1 MLLCIGL
8 QVAFVQQ
15 NKNFGQSPKRKVIK
29 MKKFA
34 SVLLAVLVAFSMF
47 SFVVSAAAPSL
58 TVKTDKS
65 TVKAGETVKATVSI
79 SEKSNIGALTVDLV
93 YDATAFEV
101 VSLTKGTTLF
111 KGDNDME
118 MTNKSFAAGKARYIG
133 IATEAGLT
141 AGGVVFTVELKAL
154 TDAKST
160 ISLDVVESE
169 GASGKVTTNSVVI
182 NDKKADET
190 TTKAPETTT
199 KAPETT
205 TAAPE
210 TTTKAPE
217 TTTAAPES
225 STAAPETTTTAVPE
239 TSTAAPESS
248 TDAPTEHVCT
258 WSTWAT
264 TNPTCKE
271 DGFKVRNCTVCGHEE
286 REAIP
291 ATGVCVPTAEWETV
305 KAATATEKG
314 QQVKKCT
321 MCGEVMFTRET
332 ALVNEGAGS
341 LDKPSIPNT
350 DAIA

>member
-93 YDATAFEV
+93 YDAAAFEV

-111 KGDNDME
+111 KGENDME

-182 NDKKADET
+182 NDKKADE
-190 TTKAPETTT
+190 P
-199 KAPETT
+199 T
-205 TAAPE
+205 TAEP
-210 TTTKAPE
+210 TTEP
-217 TTTAAPES
+217 TTAEP
-225 STAAPETTTTAVPE
+225 TTEPTTAEPTTE
-239 TSTAAPESS
+239 PTTAEPTTEP
-248 TDAPTEHVCT
+248 TTEHVCT
-258 WSTWAT
+258 WSTWAVEKT
-264 TNPTCKE
+264 ATCKE
-271 DGFKVRNCTVCGHEE
+271 DGLKARNCTVCGNKET
-286 REAIP
+286 EAIA
-291 ATGVCVPTAEWETV
+291 ATGVCENEWVTV
-305 KAATATEKG
+305 KKPTETTKG
-314 QQVKKCT
+314 LQELKCK
-321 MCGEVMFTRET
+321 MCGTVSATRET
-332 ALVNEGAGS
+332 ELVKDDAGS